1 MFAASEAGRT
11 NHPGGFTE
19 VRLTTEAAP
28 RPGQYLTTEEGA
40 GLPVMAA
47 GNGEVRV
54 LVPGPVPA
62 NITAVAVAGEALAPE
77 PGWLAVADAAGLAP
91 LLFAAGGEVP
101 PGLALLGLDE
111 PPFTPRPSRFLTPE
125 LPAHLIAAA
134 PLLEDRG
141 IASRLALPDHPAA
154 WDGPLAELVA
164 AALAGRPRPVV
175 VLGRAATVAAVEA
188 AVAGPVTSVPQPN

>member
-11 NHPGGFTE
+11 DHPGGFTE
-19 VRLTTEAAP
+19 IRLTTEATP
-28 RPGQYLTTEEGA
+28 LPGQYLTTEDGT

-62 NITAVAVAGEALAPE
+62 GITAVAVAGEALPPE

-91 LLFAAGGEVP
+91 LLFAAAGEPP
-101 PGLALLGLDE
+101 PGLALLGLED
-111 PPFTPRPSRFLTPE
+111 PPFTPRPSRFLVPE

-154 WDGPLAELVA
+154 WDGSLAELVA

-175 VLGRAATVAAVEA
+175 VLGRPATVAAVEA
-188 AVAGPVTSVPQPN
+188 AVDGPVTACPQPE

>member
-1 MFAASEAGRT
+1 MHAATEAGRT
-11 NHPGGFTE
+11 DHPGGFTE
-19 VRLTTEAAP
+19 IRLTTEAAP
-28 RPGQYLTTEEGA
+28 RPGQYLTTEDGT

-54 LVPGPVPA
+54 LVPGPVPSA
-62 NITAVAVAGEALAPE
+62 ITAVAVAGEALAPE
-77 PGWLAVADAAGLAP
+77 PSWLAVADAAGLAP
-91 LLFAAGGEVP
+91 LLFAASGEVP

-111 PPFTPRPSRFLTPE
+111 APFTPRPSRFLTPE

-154 WDGPLAELVA
+154 WEGTLAELVA
-164 AALAGRPRPVV
+164 TAVAGRPRPVV
-175 VLGRAATVAAVEA
+175 VLGRPATIAAVEA
-188 AVAGPVTSVPQPN
+188 VVEGPITGVPQPG